1 MKNLFKISKH
11 TQRNNS
17 SFCFLALK
25 YSDLIILI
33 YSWDKSN
40 YSEFIDYKLKSK
52 SKAKVKNEEIRY
64 YFNSLGKNQSYPN
77 FIILKVT

>member
-1 MKNLFKISKH
+1 MKNLFKITQD

-52 SKAKVKNEEIRY
+52 SKSKTEKFDTILIRLEKINLTQLL
-64 YFNSLGKNQSYPN
+64 F
-77 FIILKVT
+77 

>member
-1 MKNLFKISKH
+1 MKNLFKITQD

-52 SKAKVKNEEIRY
+52 SKSKTEK
-64 YFNSLGKNQSYPN
+64 FD
-77 FIILKVT
+77 IILIRLEKINLTQLLF